1 MHKVLSFTGIESH
14 YFVVD
19 SVPSHIP
26 VRPPSVTELNLN
38 GVLDRSL
45 VAMGTAVPQT
55 MWTPSFVE
63 DKTQLIGAELQMPI
77 FFEGVDG
84 QLGLSLELAAT
95 GRCHGLINAQRF
107 APLGPSQKSLTDI
120 RIMWLGY
127 REFRCQIQIRDET
140 RERNPITIAKLAHH
154 VGRSVDAFLKICQP
168 DPECLDA
175 RCNRWRIGPGGI
187 EGSDIMII
195 GVIQVSAGCWMPI
208 IQLSRYIL

>member
-1 MHKVLSFTGIESH
+1 MAENYFLRLLKRNSIPVHKVLSFTGIESH

-26 VRPPSVTELNLN
+26 ARPPSVTELNLN

-55 MWTPSFVE
+55 MWNPSFVD
-63 DKTQLIGAELQMPI
+63 DKIRLIGEEELQMPI
-77 FFEGVDG
+77 FFEGMDG

-120 RIMWLGY
+120 RIM
-127 REFRCQIQIRDET
+127 
-140 RERNPITIAKLAHH
+140 
-154 VGRSVDAFLKICQP
+154 
-168 DPECLDA
+168 
-175 RCNRWRIGPGGI
+175 
-187 EGSDIMII
+187 
-195 GVIQVSAGCWMPI
+195 VSAISCLLWN
-208 IQLSRYIL
+208 LF

>member
-120 RIMWLGY
+120 RIM
-127 REFRCQIQIRDET
+127 
-140 RERNPITIAKLAHH
+140 
-154 VGRSVDAFLKICQP
+154 
-168 DPECLDA
+168 
-175 RCNRWRIGPGGI
+175 
-187 EGSDIMII
+187 
-195 GVIQVSAGCWMPI
+195 VSAIYCLYGIYSNHFLLCSGWATG
-208 IQLSRYIL
+208 SSGAKFKFETKRGSVILLLLRSWHITLGDL